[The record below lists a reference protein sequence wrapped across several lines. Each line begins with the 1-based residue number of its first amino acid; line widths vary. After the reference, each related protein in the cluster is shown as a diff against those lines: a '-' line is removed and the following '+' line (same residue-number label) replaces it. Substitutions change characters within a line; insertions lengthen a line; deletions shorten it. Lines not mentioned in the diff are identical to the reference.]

1 MNANRFAIL
10 ISLLLLLGVG
20 ARAGA
25 AQATGGDA
33 VVFTG
38 TCDASG
44 AVPIDARRFAV
55 AGDEDNVLRIYDAEN
70 GGAPIGSVDLSRA
83 LGLDGKSPE
92 ADLEAATRLG
102 DRALWISSHARTK
115 KGKVDPDRF
124 RFFATNLPRT
134 DTAVTVRGA
143 VYRNLLRDL
152 LADSRLVALGL
163 DAAAR
168 KAPDEDGGFNLE
180 GMTATP
186 EGQVLL
192 GFRNPVPQGR
202 ALLVALIDPLATLRG
217 ERARLGDPI
226 QLDLGGL
233 GVRALSYWRGRY
245 LIAAGARADGGS
257 SRLFS
262 WKGAGTTPAPLDGI
276 AVPDFHT
283 EAFFTPEQSDRFM
296 LLSDDGSREVSGRR
310 CKDLAKTSEREFRGI
325 WMKLES

>member
-25 AQATGGDA
+25 AQATGRDA

-152 LADSRLVALGL
+152 LA
-163 DAAAR
+163 AATR
-168 KAPDEDGGFNLE
+168 P
-180 GMTATP
+180 P
-186 EGQVLL
+186 ELHG
-192 GFRNPVPQGR
+192 
-202 ALLVALIDPLATLRG
+202 
-217 ERARLGDPI
+217 
-226 QLDLGGL
+226 
-233 GVRALSYWRGRY
+233 
-245 LIAAGARADGGS
+245 
-257 SRLFS
+257 
-262 WKGAGTTPAPLDGI
+262 
-276 AVPDFHT
+276 
-283 EAFFTPEQSDRFM
+283 
-296 LLSDDGSREVSGRR
+296 
-310 CKDLAKTSEREFRGI
+310 
-325 WMKLES
+325 